1 MTPETGHRKGR
12 TTGVVKGQP
21 VRKRNHQS
29 DPVEAERIED
39 SREGQ
44 WPSGLPAPE
53 RSREVRRE
61 ICALELAAGRVL
73 PI

>member
-12 TTGVVKGQP
+12 TTDVVKGQL

-61 ICALELAAGRVL
+61 ICALDLAAGRVL
-73 PI
+73 LI